1 MRLCDLRR
9 LPQLSVSA
17 PFPSAP
23 LRSAV
28 LFHSMLF
35 SPIPFRSL
43 LSGSVPFRSVCFYST
58 PFHSAPFYSAP
69 PPRPELRVEGGA
81 VPPDRHVTAA
91 AGVGGLGGGGRMGQR
106 DRMFKVLVV
115 GDATVG
121 KTSLVQRYA
130 NDSFNRHY
138 KSTVG
143 GERGSG
149 VGLGWGPHRCGC
161 RSSAVLH
168 SSPDALWVRGGP
180 GAAPRRAAPG
190 VKSALRD
197 GASGKV
203 GWGGTPTATALGR
216 FGVRS
221 VSLRV
226 MWV

>member
-1 MRLCDLRR
+1 
-9 LPQLSVSA
+9 
-17 PFPSAP
+17 
-23 LRSAV
+23 
-28 LFHSMLF
+28 
-35 SPIPFRSL
+35 
-43 LSGSVPFRSVCFYST
+43 
-58 PFHSAPFYSAP
+58 
-69 PPRPELRVEGGA
+69 
-81 VPPDRHVTAA
+81 
-91 AGVGGLGGGGRMGQR
+91 MGQR

-149 VGLGWGPHRCGC
+149 GGLGLGWGPHRCGC
-161 RSSAVLH
+161 RSPAVLSAV
-168 SSPDALWVRGGP
+168 SPDALWVRGGP

-190 VKSALRD
+190 VKSALRE